1 MLGKPREN
9 LRKIEGFVGKLCWLW
24 IDFYAGP
31 RRLLI
36 ARGLFFQMPSRK
48 TKGVP
53 GKCSLPSDYFLKSS
67 GNFVVFGGSLV
78 GVYVGIQWEE
88 PESAGMMAE

>member
-36 ARGLFFQMPSRK
+36 ARGLF
-48 TKGVP
+48 
-53 GKCSLPSDYFLKSS
+53 LPDAQQEDE
-67 GNFVVFGGSLV
+67 G
-78 GVYVGIQWEE
+78 
-88 PESAGMMAE
+88 SAGQVPVAL